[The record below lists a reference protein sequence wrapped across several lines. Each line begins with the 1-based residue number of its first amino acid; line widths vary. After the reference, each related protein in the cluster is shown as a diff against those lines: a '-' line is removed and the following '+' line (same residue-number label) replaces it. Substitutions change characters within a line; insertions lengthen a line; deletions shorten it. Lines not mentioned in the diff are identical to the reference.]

1 MQRFVIGVLAVGLL
15 GAGATVGLVDRYI
28 DQRIE
33 RTTAEI
39 TKNGA
44 PVFVL
49 VAKGNLP
56 IGKKIA
62 RGDLVWQPWPK
73 DGVQSDFLSAAKPDT
88 RKMGQ
93 IVGAVARRGIIKGTP
108 ITKQAVFKSKNPG
121 FLAGAL
127 DPNMRAI
134 SISVS
139 AQSGAAGFILPGDRV
154 DVILIQDVGKKTRS
168 KKSGSAEAT
177 KSFHSHIAET
187 ILQNVRV
194 LASDQKV
201 SDFEKKAKVA
211 KTVTLE
217 VTRKQAEALAVAGS
231 MGKLSLALR
240 SFSDVTNDE
249 AAKLAQK
256 KAIAEAITAA
266 KGPTT
271 TTDLEVSP
279 LLAATKNA
287 AIKADAPKAKPISKK
302 LPAKSI
308 KEAKGS
314 KPKVDGIRIYRGG
327 LPSTVRVN

>member
-28 DQRIE
+28 DQRID
-33 RTTAEI
+33 RTTSAAA
-39 TKNGA
+39 KSSA
-44 PVFVL
+44 PVMVL
-49 VAKGNLP
+49 VAKQNLP

-62 RGDLVWQPWPK
+62 RGDLVWQFWPK
-73 DGVQSDFLSAAKPDT
+73 DGVQSDFLSAPKPDNKKI
-88 RKMGQ
+88 RQVIGS
-93 IVGAVARRGIIKGTP
+93 VARRGILKGTP

-134 SISVS
+134 AISVS

-154 DVILIQDVGKKTRS
+154 DVILIQDVGKKTRQNN
-168 KKSGSAEAT
+168 SGSQEAP
-177 KSFHSHIAET
+177 KAFHSHIAET

-201 SDFEKKAKVA
+201 SDFDKKAKVA

-240 SFSDVTNDE
+240 SFSDVTND
-249 AAKLAQK
+249 AATTLARK

-279 LLAATKNA
+279 LLAATKNRAIGDGSPNANPTLSESA
-287 AIKADAPKAKPISKK
+287 AN
-302 LPAKSI
+302 PAKV
-308 KEAKGS
+308 KEDA
-314 KPKVDGIRIYRGG
+314 VRIYRGG
-327 LPSTVRVN
+327 QPSTVKIN